1 MNESNKP
8 AQPAAVSFIQTL
20 LELGIEYVFANAGTD
35 FAPVI
40 EALVDLQAQGRPHPR
55 FFTVPH
61 EGVALAMAH
70 GYYLASGRPA
80 AVMVHVSVGTANT
93 LCGIM
98 NAARDNTPVLLV
110 AGRTPNTEV
119 GHIGSRNGGIHWGQE
134 SFDQGGMLREF
145 VKWDYELRAG
155 QSIAEITRR
164 ALDIAM
170 TEPRGPVYLAL
181 PREVLADPDPLPP
194 TPPRNRALGAVQALP
209 DPHEIDRAAQKL
221 AAARFP
227 LIITANSGRYPENVA
242 LLSALAE
249 EFGIAVA
256 QPGPPGARDLNIPWN
271 HPMFLGSNNVHALR
285 QADVI
290 LVLDCD
296 VPWWPKVAA
305 PNPDAWLIHAGPDP
319 FFSRLPLRGFA
330 MDQAIAGSTTA
341 ALSMLRASLESH
353 ASTRRAGIEGRR
365 KTITELHRH
374 RMDDYARSEQNSAG
388 MRPIEAT
395 WVAACLN
402 AAKAEDAIIV
412 NELGLPADL
421 LALTRPKTYISSS
434 TAGGLG
440 FALGASLGAKLA
452 HPDRQVI
459 AVVGDGTYMFCN
471 PTSAHFTGRAEGL
484 PTLTIVLNN
493 NRWNAVR
500 MSTAAMYPEGKA
512 VASERMPLVP
522 LQPSPAFEKTIEACG
537 GHGERVEDPA
547 DLTAAIRRGLD
558 ATARG
563 IPALL
568 NVIMR

>member
-1 MNESNKP
+1 MSISIKP

-20 LELGIEYVFANAGTD
+20 HEQGIEYVFANAGTD

-40 EALVDLQAQGRPHPR
+40 EALVDLKAQGRPHPR

-70 GYYLASGRPA
+70 GYYLASGKPA
-80 AVMVHVSVGTANT
+80 ATMVHVSVGTANT

-98 NAARDNTPVLLV
+98 NASRDNAPVLLV
-110 AGRTPNTEV
+110 AGRTPNTET

-155 QSIAEITRR
+155 QSITEITRR

-194 TPPRNRALGAVQALP
+194 TPPRDRRLGAVQAMP
-209 DPHEIDRAAQKL
+209 NPNEIDRAAQKL

-249 EFGIAVA
+249 DFGIAVT

-271 HPMFLGSNNVHALR
+271 HPMFLGSNNIPALR

-296 VPWWPKVAA
+296 VPWWPRVAA
-305 PNPDAWLIHAGPDP
+305 PNPNAWLIHVGPDP

-330 MDQAIAGSTTA
+330 MDQAITGSTTA
-341 ALSMLRASLESH
+341 ALTQLQSGLESH
-353 ASTRRAGIEGRR
+353 APAHRAGIEARR
-365 KTITELHRH
+365 KSIAGLHRH

-395 WVAACLN
+395 WAAACLN

-421 LALTRPKTYISSS
+421 LALTTPKSYFSSS

-452 HPDRQVI
+452 HPGRQVI
-459 AVVGDGTYMFCN
+459 AVVGDGTYMFGN
-471 PTSAHFTGRAEGL
+471 PTAAHFTGRAEDL

-500 MSTAAMYPEGKA
+500 MSTVAMYPEGKA
-512 VASERMPLVP
+512 AASERMPLVP

-537 GHGERVEDPA
+537 GYGERVEDPA
-547 DLTAAIRRGLD
+547 ELTAAIRRGLD